1 MEGRDLMTPT
11 EQLKEEHQGIQ
22 LMLSILE
29 KVCQRLESGETVDT
43 GHLEKILEF
52 IRVFADKCHHGKE
65 EDLLFPEMERAGIPK
80 EQGPIGVML
89 LEHSKGRD
97 YVRGMNEAIAG
108 YKRNEANVSSE
119 FVENARNYIA
129 LLTQHIDKENNILFP
144 WGERVLSEEQKK
156 KLVED
161 FEKLEHERIGQ
172 GKHEEFHELLWH
184 LRDVYVQ
191 GKFL

>member
-1 MEGRDLMTPT
+1 MTPT

-29 KVCQRLESGETVDT
+29 KVCQRLESGERVDT

-52 IRVFADKCHHGKE
+52 IRVFADQCHHGKE
-65 EDLLFPEMERAGIPK
+65 EDLLFPEMEKAGIPK

-89 LEHSKGRD
+89 VEHGKGRD
-97 YVRGMNEAIAG
+97 YVRGMNEAMPG
-108 YKRNEANVSSE
+108 YKRNEANASSR

-129 LLTQHIDKENNILFP
+129 LLSQHIDKENNVLFP
-144 WGERVLSEEQKK
+144 LGDRALSDGQKK

-161 FEKLEHERIGQ
+161 FEKLEHERIGE
-172 GKHEEFHELLWH
+172 GKHEEFHELLRH
-184 LRDVYVQ
+184 LKDVY
-191 GKFL
+191 L